1 MVDLTL
7 RLEKGSELTFREI
20 DDNFLNLDSEIHYVM
35 DILDSGLDEINLRL
49 DSEHAWNVSDHNQ
62 LQANIDSVNARV
74 SARDSAVVNTI
85 ILDLVDSA
93 FVTDR
98 VDFDGSLDSAFITS
112 RVDFEGNIDSDYVRN
127 RVKTDQDLLTSS
139 DVTFEHIHMTH
150 ASGAL
155 SFEAR
160 NNTGTQITKGSVVY
174 ISGLHGGTTPE
185 ISLASNANAATMPA
199 YGMVL
204 ENIADGAEGH
214 VVTFGTSSHIDT
226 SSFAVGETLY
236 VGAVPGSLT
245 NVKPS
250 GSALIQNIGKV
261 QKVHANNGLV
271 KVGGAGRTN
280 DTPNLLSGQVF
291 YGDVSNYAVP
301 TALTDIVDSAY
312 LSDFITNGY
321 LNDIGVGT
329 SLASTDELAEGTSN
343 LYYTEARFNSVF
355 AKRNTDS
362 LSEGSSNL
370 YYTDTRV
377 DNHLAT
383 LSTDNLS
390 EGATNLYYTDTRARN
405 AVSAGNG
412 ISYTAGT
419 GVFTVAGNTNLTQDP
434 DGLSLST
441 APTGL
446 TNVGTDKVTLG
457 SWTIELSGTDLVFKF
472 GGSAKM
478 KLTNG
483 GLLTAAGDV
492 VAFGT
497 P

>member
-1 MVDLTL
+1 MADLTL

-35 DILDSGLDEINLRL
+35 SQLDSGLDLINLRL
-49 DSEHAWNVSDHNQ
+49 DSEHSWNVSDHNQ

-74 SARDSAVVNTI
+74 TARDSAVVNKI
-85 ILDLVDSA
+85 ILDLVDSSY
-93 FVTDR
+93 VTSK
-98 VDFDGSLDSAFITS
+98 VDFEGSLDSAFITA
-112 RVDFEGNIDSDYVRN
+112 RVDFEGNVDSAYVKE
-127 RVKTDQDLLTSS
+127 RVKTDQDLLTTS
-139 DVTFEHIHMTH
+139 DVTFEHIQMTH

-160 NNTGTQITKGSVVY
+160 NNSGSQISKGSVVY
-174 ISGLHGGTTPE
+174 ISADGATPE
-185 ISLASNANAATMPA
+185 VSLAANTSSSTMPA
-199 YGMVL
+199 CGIVL
-204 ENIADGAEGH
+204 ADIADGSSGY
-214 VVTFGTSSHIDT
+214 VVSMGPVLNINT
-226 SSFAVGETLY
+226 SSFSIGDTLY
-236 VGAVPGSLT
+236 VGAVGGTLT

-250 GSALIQNIGKV
+250 GSALVQNIATVHKV
-261 QKVHANNGLV
+261 DASTGTI
-271 KVGGAGRTN
+271 KVGGADRAN
-280 DTPNLLSGQVF
+280 DTPNLLSGQIF
-291 YGDVSNYAVP
+291 YGNVSNYAVA
-301 TALTDIVDSAY
+301 TNLTSVVDSSY

-321 LNDIGVGT
+321 LNSIGVGQT
-329 SLASTDELAEGTSN
+329 LASTDELAEGTSN

-355 AKRNTDS
+355 SKRNTDS
-362 LSEGSSNL
+362 LSEGSTNL
-370 YYTDTRV
+370 YYTNTRV

-412 ISYTAGT
+412 ISYVAGT
-419 GVFTVAGNTNLTQDP
+419 GVFTVAGNTNLTQDA

-457 SWTIELSGTDLVFKF
+457 SWTIELSGNNLVFKF
-472 GGSAKM
+472 GGATKM
-478 KLTNG
+478 SLSNTGKLTA
-483 GLLTAAGDV
+483 TGDLE
-492 VAFGT
+492 AFGT